1 MPWESGRL
9 DCTAPVSAPRRW
21 GSADGKQ
28 FWRHVTGKACTFRTE
43 GRFGVADTLVLSQ
56 DIDEEMLRKYA
67 VSVDANFEHPSR
79 QGHRRFF
86 EKKLPVENFKSIPG
100 KGAEG
105 MLLILQGK
113 HYGKANRHCENS
125 EHERGYRGCGHH
137 SGGARDAQLKAEA
150 QARRVCASQLI
161 RSNRSS
167 RGRSSA
173 FPPTCPSIALD

>member
-67 VSVDANFEHPSR
+67 VSVDANFEHPSH

-86 EKKLPVENFKSIPG
+86 G
-100 KGAEG
+100 KEVARGE
-105 MLLILQGK
+105 LQK
-113 HYGKANRHCENS
+113 HTAQRHRRHAPNPA
-125 EHERGYRGCGHH
+125 G
-137 SGGARDAQLKAEA
+137 EA
-150 QARRVCASQLI
+150 LWQSQ
-161 RSNRSS
+161 
-167 RGRSSA
+167 
-173 FPPTCPSIALD
+173 PTL